1 MTFRLVIILCLLLV
15 STTVLSA
22 PVFKITKGEDVVYI
36 GGTFHLLTE
45 KDYPLPDSFEL
56 AYDLS
61 DVLVFETDI
70 NGITHPDFQPQLMR
84 IITYQNGGS
93 LKQNLLPKTFKRL
106 EEYAK
111 SRGLIMQQLSPLNPT
126 GIMLTVAIME
136 YQSRGFVAQGV
147 DKFFFDRAL
156 ADEKEISWFETPEE
170 QLAILDGFDNDDPDG
185 AVNQVLDEVLSS
197 DEAIKALH
205 ESWRNGDMDKL
216 TALGLS
222 DYLEYPLVYKNVI
235 KDRNDKWVEK
245 IEAMFDNEKTEYVLV
260 GALHLPGKDGVLTQ
274 FAEKGYKVER
284 L

>member
-1 MTFRLVIILCLLLV
+1 
-15 STTVLSA
+15 
-22 PVFKITKGEDVVYI
+22 
-36 GGTFHLLTE
+36 
-45 KDYPLPDSFEL
+45 
-56 AYDLS
+56 
-61 DVLVFETDI
+61 
-70 NGITHPDFQPQLMR
+70 
-84 IITYQNGGS
+84 
-93 LKQNLLPKTFKRL
+93 
-106 EEYAK
+106 
-111 SRGLIMQQLSPLNPT
+111 
-126 GIMLTVAIME
+126 ME